1 MSTNYADPFD
11 VWKTLYQEIEPQISK
26 SLHNVLGSEM
36 YAALSSQLLTTMLQ
50 MEQYFKK
57 NIEHL
62 LQTYKVPSLK
72 DFERL
77 SELVVGIESKIDA
90 IDERLIRL
98 EQEAAQTSE
107 LRGTMTELSQQLA
120 VLNESL
126 QALTKASVADAE
138 AKQKR
143 GQKN

>member
-143 GQKN
+143 GHKN

>member
-98 EQEAAQTSE
+98 EQEAAQTPE

-126 QALTKASVADAE
+126 QALTKASVADTE

>member
-1 MSTNYADPFD
+1 
-11 VWKTLYQEIEPQISK
+11 
-26 SLHNVLGSEM
+26 
-36 YAALSSQLLTTMLQ
+36 MLQ

-98 EQEAAQTSE
+98 EQEAAQTPE

-126 QALTKASVADAE
+126 QALTKASVADTE